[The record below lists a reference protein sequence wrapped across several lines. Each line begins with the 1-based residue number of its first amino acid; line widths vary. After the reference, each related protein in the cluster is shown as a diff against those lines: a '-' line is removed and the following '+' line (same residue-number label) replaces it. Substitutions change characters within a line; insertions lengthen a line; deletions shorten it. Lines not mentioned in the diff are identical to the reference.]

1 MIEVLKNKNVTT
13 KFQILVEIANSG
25 PSIQQR
31 DIAKKLDIT
40 PQAVSEY
47 IAQLI
52 KDNLIVSEGRSIYRV
67 TNEGVNWIIKTLR
80 ELNGY
85 IDYIQQAVTNISICT
100 AIAESDLEESQKVGL
115 MMKDG
120 LLFATSNSSHEAT
133 GIVVS
138 VARAGEDVGIT
149 GIEGI
154 VPLQIGKVTILNVP
168 EVQRGGSSKM
178 DIAKLK
184 GYVRKSSFTVSLGL
198 ESFAALRKAGAEFYH
213 YGAAEAAVE
222 AAKSGLNPLVVCVEN
237 ETSDLI
243 KRLENEGILY
253 ELPDVDN
260 GFSS

>member
-40 PQAVSEY
+40 PQAVSDY

-52 KDNLIVSEGRSIYRV
+52 KENLLVSEGRSSYRV

-80 ELNGY
+80 ELSGY

-133 GIVVS
+133 GIAAS
-138 VARAGEDVGIT
+138 SARAGEDVGIT

-154 VPLQIGKVTILNVP
+154 VPLQIGKITILNVP
-168 EVQRGGSSKM
+168 EVQRGGSNKV
-178 DIAKLK
+178 DLAKLK

-198 ESFAALRKAGAEFYH
+198 ESFAALRKTGAEFYR

-222 AAKSGLNPLVVCVEN
+222 AAKSGLNPLVICVEN
-237 ETSDLI
+237 EMSDLVTKLAI
-243 KRLENEGILY
+243 DKISY
-253 ELPDVDN
+253 EIVDATK
-260 GFSS
+260 S